1 MVKRNNIASANMEGV
16 EFMTYTEAINQT
28 LWM

>member
-1 MVKRNNIASANMEGV
+1 MKNDHVPSANMEGV